1 MVLAVPC
8 ASHLYRDIKSGTV
21 TRPDLKAG
29 EWRNMDEFP
38 RRILITGAAKRL
50 GAVMAEAMAM
60 AGFDVAIHC
69 HRSIDAAEA
78 LARRITAMGR
88 RTFVVQ
94 ANLADEAETAGVVEK
109 ASEALGHLGVLVNNA
124 SAFALDRL
132 QTATRPSWD
141 LHLEANLR
149 APIVLSQAFVRQLP
163 EAGHGLIVN
172 MLDQRV
178 RNLTPNFLSYSI
190 SKVGL
195 WAATQVLARE
205 LAPRVRVNAIGPGP
219 TLAAPGM
226 SEAAFAAL
234 CRATPLQRT
243 TAPAEIAAALK
254 FIVDSPSMTGQ
265 LITLD
270 SGQQLG
276 WLTPEAP
283 NVD

>member
-1 MVLAVPC
+1 
-8 ASHLYRDIKSGTV
+8 
-21 TRPDLKAG
+21 
-29 EWRNMDEFP
+29 MDEP
-38 RRILITGAAKRL
+38 AKRILITGAAKRL
-50 GAVMAEAMAM
+50 GAVMAEAMAV

-69 HRSIDAAEA
+69 HRSLDAAGA
-78 LARRITAMGR
+78 LAQRIEAMGR
-88 RTFVVQ
+88 RATVVQ
-94 ANLADEAETAGVVEK
+94 ADLAVEAEAAGVV
-109 ASEALGHLGVLVNNA
+109 ARAADALGPLGVLVNNA

-132 QTATRPSWD
+132 QTATRASWD
-141 LHLEANLR
+141 RHLEANLR

-163 EAGHGLIVN
+163 EANPGLIVN

-178 RNLTPNFLSYSI
+178 GNLTPNFLSYSI

-226 SEAAFAAL
+226 SDAAFAAL
-234 CRATPLQRT
+234 CRATPLQRGT
-243 TAPAEIAAALK
+243 TPAEIAAALR
-254 FIVDSPSMTGQ
+254 FIIDSPSMTGQ

-270 SGQQLG
+270 GGQQLG
-276 WLTPEAP
+276 WLTPQAP